1 MLAVGHQQAGS
12 HPRMKEPAR
21 ELQWST
27 TVWSDALPAHA
38 PLDLPLMWALIENIS
53 TRVAVV
59 SRELRYVYA
68 NREALRFMGLPAE
81 RVVGRHLS
89 EVLDAGV
96 YQSFVPLFERLFAGE
111 SLHLQGWVDYEKQG
125 RRYREQMLVP
135 YAPGA
140 GPVQSV
146 VVCGLD
152 HTELR
157 RGEEQLRASEA
168 LKAAIVD
175 HALAAL
181 ISTDETGTIVEFNP
195 SAETMF
201 GRLRA
206 DVIGRPVGEI
216 VVPERFREG
225 HEAGLRRV
233 GAGGAPRILGQRR
246 EMRALRAD
254 GSEFPIEMVL
264 SRTDAQGEVFYTAS
278 IVDLSER
285 HNAAQQIERQ
295 RDALRQSEKLSAMGT
310 LLAGVAHELNNPL
323 SIVMGRSGLLEEKCE
338 SRPDIALDAKR
349 IREAAERC
357 GRIVRTFLNM
367 ARSRPALRS
376 AVSLND
382 LALGTADLLAY
393 SYRTHDIELKLELDA
408 RLPKVSADADQLS
421 QVLLNLMVNAQQA
434 LQSVRGERRVVVR
447 SGLDAGLGTAPD
459 VAWLRVADTGPGI
472 AAEIAAR
479 IFEPFFT
486 TKAEGMGTGLGL
498 SVSASLMR
506 EHGGSLALEPGAPGE
521 GAVFRFALPVAQH
534 APERTSTAADEATP
548 PAEAAAVAR
557 LLVVDDE
564 PEIVAMLR
572 DMLERAGY
580 DIAVAE
586 SGAVALEMMAT
597 VSFDA
602 VVSDLHM
609 PDMGGAEL
617 WHEIAQRE
625 PRLGRRM
632 LFVTGD
638 TLSRDTRT
646 FLAGAGCGTL
656 EKPFA
661 RADLLARVAELL
673 QR

>member
-1 MLAVGHQQAGS
+1 
-12 HPRMKEPAR
+12 MKEPAR

-27 TVWSDALPAHA
+27 TVWSDELPASA
-38 PLDLPLMWALIENIS
+38 PLDVPLMWALIENIS

-59 SRELRYVYA
+59 SRELRYTYA
-68 NREALRFMGLPAE
+68 NREALRFMGLPADQ
-81 RVVGRHLS
+81 VIGRRLS

-96 YQSFVPLFERLFAGE
+96 YQSFLPLFERLFAGE
-111 SLHLQGWVDYEKQG
+111 SLHLQGWVDYQKQG

-168 LKAAIVD
+168 LKTAIVD

-181 ISTDETGTIVEFNP
+181 ISTDASGTIVEFNP
-195 SAETMF
+195 SAEAMF
-201 GRLRA
+201 GRRRA
-206 DVIGRPVGEI
+206 DVVGRPVGAV
-216 VVPERFREG
+216 VVPERFRAE
-225 HEAGLRRV
+225 HESGLRRA
-233 GAGGAPRILGQRR
+233 GSGGAPRMLGQRR
-246 EMRALRAD
+246 EMRAMRAD

-264 SRTDAQGEVFYTAS
+264 SRTDSQGEVFYTAS

-338 SRPDIALDAKR
+338 SRPEIALDAKR

-367 ARSRPALRS
+367 ARSRPAMRS
-376 AVSLND
+376 EVVLNE
-382 LALGTADLLAY
+382 LAHGTADLLAY
-393 SYRTHDIELKLELDA
+393 SYRTHDIELRLELDA
-408 RLPKVSADADQLS
+408 QLPTVSADADQLS

-434 LQSVRGERRVVVR
+434 LQNVRDVRRVTLR
-447 SGLDAGLGTAPD
+447 TGLDNGNRVVPD
-459 VAWLRVADTGPGI
+459 TVWLRVSDSGPGI
-472 AAEIAAR
+472 PADIAAR

-506 EHGGSLALEPGAPGE
+506 EHGGSLTLEASGPGE
-521 GAVFRFALPVAQH
+521 GAVFRLALPMVQQARPDSP
-534 APERTSTAADEATP
+534 APVDDEARA
-548 PAEAAAVAR
+548 AEPAVAR

-580 DIAVAE
+580 EIAVAE
-586 SGAVALEMMAT
+586 SGAVALEMIAAAN
-597 VSFDA
+597 FDA

-617 WHEIAQRE
+617 WQQIAQRE
-625 PRLGRRM
+625 PRLGQRM

-638 TLSRDTRT
+638 TLSRDTRS
-646 FLAGAGCGTL
+646 FLASAGCGTL

-661 RADLLARVAELL
+661 RADLLARVTELL

>member
-1 MLAVGHQQAGS
+1 
-12 HPRMKEPAR
+12 MKEPAR

-27 TVWSDALPAHA
+27 TVWSDEAPAFA
-38 PLDLPLMWALIENIS
+38 PLEVPLMWALIENIS

-59 SRELRYVYA
+59 SPELRYTYA
-68 NREALRFMGLPAE
+68 NREALRFMGLTADQ
-81 RVVGRHLS
+81 VIGRHLS

-96 YQSFVPLFERLFAGE
+96 YQSFLPLFERLFAGE
-111 SLHLQGWVDYEKQG
+111 SLHLEGWVEYQKQG

-146 VVCGLD
+146 VICGLD

-157 RGEEQLRASEA
+157 RGEEQLRTSEA
-168 LKAAIVD
+168 LKTAIVD

-181 ISTDETGTIVEFNP
+181 ISTDVSGTIVEFNP
-195 SAETMF
+195 SAEAMF
-201 GRLRA
+201 GRRRA
-206 DVIGRPVGEI
+206 DVIGRAVGEI
-216 VVPERFREG
+216 VVPGRFRES

-233 GAGGAPRILGQRR
+233 GAGGPPRLLGQRV
-246 EMRALRAD
+246 EMRAMRAD

-285 HNAAQQIERQ
+285 HNAALQIERQ

-338 SRPDIALDAKR
+338 TLPEIALDAKR

-376 AVSLND
+376 EVSLNE
-382 LALGTADLLAY
+382 LARGGADLLAY
-393 SYRTHDIELKLELDA
+393 SYRTHDVELRLELDPL
-408 RLPKVSADADQLS
+408 LPNVSADADQLS

-434 LQSVRGERRVVVR
+434 LQHVRGERRVTLR
-447 SGLDAGLGTAPD
+447 TGLNSGAGVAPD
-459 VAWLRVADTGPGI
+459 VVWLRVSDSGRGI
-472 AAEIAAR
+472 AAEVAAR

-506 EHGGSLALEPGAPGE
+506 EHGGSLTLEPSKPGE
-521 GAVFRFALPVAQH
+521 GAVFRFALPVALKAQPAVP
-534 APERTSTAADEATP
+534 APVDESRAAEP
-548 PAEAAAVAR
+548 AAVAR

-564 PEIVAMLR
+564 PEVVAMLR

-580 DIAVAE
+580 EVAVAE
-586 SGAVALEMMAT
+586 SGAVALEMIGAAT
-597 VSFDA
+597 FDA
-602 VVSDLHM
+602 VVSDLRM
-609 PDMGGAEL
+609 PDMDGAEL
-617 WHEIAQRE
+617 CQQIAQRE
-625 PRLGRRM
+625 PRLGQRI

-638 TLSRDTRT
+638 TLSRDTRA
-646 FLAGAGCGTL
+646 FLTSAGCGTL
-656 EKPFA
+656 EKPFTK
-661 RADLLARVAELL
+661 ADLLARVTELL

>member
-1 MLAVGHQQAGS
+1 
-12 HPRMKEPAR
+12 MKEAAR
-21 ELQWST
+21 ELQWSK
-27 TVWSDALPAHA
+27 TVWSDEPPAFA
-38 PLDLPLMWALIENIS
+38 PLEVPLMWALIENIS

-59 SRELRYVYA
+59 SPELRYTYA
-68 NREALRFMGLPAE
+68 NREALRFMGLPADQ
-81 RVVGRHLS
+81 VIGRRLS
-89 EVLDAGV
+89 EVLDAGI
-96 YQSFVPLFERLFAGE
+96 YQSFLPLFERLFAGE
-111 SLHLQGWVDYEKQG
+111 SLHLQGWVEYQKQG

-135 YAPGA
+135 YAPGS

-168 LKAAIVD
+168 LKTAIVD

-181 ISTDETGTIVEFNP
+181 ISTDVGGTIVEFNP
-195 SAETMF
+195 SAEAMF
-201 GRLRA
+201 GRHRA
-206 DVIGRPVGEI
+206 DVIGKPVGEI
-216 VVPERFREG
+216 VVPDRFREN

-233 GAGGAPRILGQRR
+233 GAGGPPRLLGQRV
-246 EMRALRAD
+246 EMRAMRAD

-264 SRTDAQGEVFYTAS
+264 SRTDSQGEVFYTAS

-285 HNAAQQIERQ
+285 HNAALQIERQ
-295 RDALRQSEKLSAMGT
+295 RDALRQSEKLSTMGT

-338 SRPDIALDAKR
+338 ALPEIALDARR

-376 AVSLND
+376 EVSLNE
-382 LALGTADLLAY
+382 LARGTADLLAY
-393 SYRTHDIELKLELDA
+393 SYRTHDVELRLELDPQ
-408 RLPKVSADADQLS
+408 LPSVSADADQLS

-434 LQSVRGERRVVVR
+434 LQHVRSERRVTLR
-447 SGLDAGLGTAPD
+447 TGLDRGATD
-459 VAWLRVADTGPGI
+459 MAWLRVSDSGPGI
-472 AAEIAAR
+472 TADVAAR

-506 EHGGSLALEPGAPGE
+506 EHAGSLTLEPSQPGE
-521 GAVFRFALPVAQH
+521 GAVFRFALPVALDTRPV
-534 APERTSTAADEATP
+534 APEPIDDEPRAADS
-548 PAEAAAVAR
+548 AAVAR

-564 PEIVAMLR
+564 PEVVAMLR

-580 DIAVAE
+580 DVAVAE
-586 SGAVALEMMAT
+586 SGAVALEMIVAAN
-597 VSFDA
+597 FDA
-602 VVSDLHM
+602 VVSDLRM
-609 PDMGGAEL
+609 PDMDGADL
-617 WHEIAQRE
+617 WQQIAQRE
-625 PRLGRRM
+625 PRLGQRI

-638 TLSRDTRT
+638 TLSRDTRA
-646 FLAGAGCGTL
+646 FLTGAGCGTL

-661 RADLLARVAELL
+661 KADLLARVTELL

>member
-1 MLAVGHQQAGS
+1 MNEQ
-12 HPRMKEPAR
+12 AR

-27 TVWSDALPAHA
+27 TVWSDEPPAFA
-38 PLDLPLMWALIENIS
+38 PLEVPLMWALIENIS

-59 SRELRYVYA
+59 SPDLRYTYA

-81 RVVGRHLS
+81 RVIGRRLS

-96 YQSFVPLFERLFAGE
+96 YQSFLPLFERLFAGE
-111 SLHLQGWVDYEKQG
+111 SLHLQGWVEYEKQG

-135 YAPGA
+135 YAPGG

-168 LKAAIVD
+168 LKTAIVD

-181 ISTDETGTIVEFNP
+181 ISTDVGGRIVEFNP
-195 SAETMF
+195 SAEAMF
-201 GRLRA
+201 GRRRA
-206 DVIGRPVGEI
+206 EVIGRPVGEV
-216 VVPERFREG
+216 VVPPRFREG

-233 GAGGAPRILGQRR
+233 GAGGPPRMLGQRV
-246 EMRALRAD
+246 EMRAMRAD

-264 SRTDAQGEVFYTAS
+264 SRTDSQGEVFYTAS

-338 SRPDIALDAKR
+338 ALPEIALDAKR

-367 ARSRPALRS
+367 ARSRPAVRS
-376 AVSLND
+376 EVSLND
-382 LALGTADLLAY
+382 LARGTADLLAY
-393 SYRTHDIELKLELDA
+393 SYRTHDVELRLELDPQ
-408 RLPKVSADADQLS
+408 LPNVSADADQLS

-434 LQSVRGERRVVVR
+434 LQHVRGERRVTLR
-447 SGLDAGLGTAPD
+447 TGLDRGTGAAPQL
-459 VAWLRVADTGPGI
+459 AWLRVCDSGPGI
-472 AAEIAAR
+472 AADVAAR

-498 SVSASLMR
+498 SVSASLVR
-506 EHGGSLALEPGAPGE
+506 EHGGSLTLEPSQLGE
-521 GAVFRFALPVAQH
+521 GAVFRFALPVALTAQAM
-534 APERTSTAADEATP
+534 APAPVDADLRG
-548 PAEAAAVAR
+548 AESAAVAR

-564 PEIVAMLR
+564 PEVVSMLR

-580 DIAVAE
+580 EVAVAE
-586 SGAVALEMMAT
+586 SGAVALEMVGAA
-597 VSFDA
+597 SFDA
-602 VVSDLHM
+602 VVSDLRM
-609 PDMGGAEL
+609 PDMDGAEL
-617 WHEIAQRE
+617 WQQIAQRE
-625 PRLGRRM
+625 PRLGQRI

-638 TLSRDTRT
+638 TLSRDTRA
-646 FLAGAGCGTL
+646 FLTSAGCGTL

-661 RADLLARVAELL
+661 KADLLARVSELL

>member
-1 MLAVGHQQAGS
+1 
-12 HPRMKEPAR
+12 MKEQAR

-27 TVWSDALPAHA
+27 TVWSDEPPAFA
-38 PLDLPLMWALIENIS
+38 PLEVPLMWALIENIS

-59 SRELRYVYA
+59 SPDLRYTYA

-81 RVVGRHLS
+81 QVIGRRLS
-89 EVLDAGV
+89 EVLDAGI
-96 YQSFVPLFERLFAGE
+96 YQSFLPLFERLFAGE
-111 SLHLQGWVDYEKQG
+111 SLHLQGWVEYQKQG

-135 YAPGA
+135 YAPGT

-146 VVCGLD
+146 VICGLD

-168 LKAAIVD
+168 LKTAIVD

-181 ISTDETGTIVEFNP
+181 ISTDVSGMIVEFNP
-195 SAETMF
+195 SAEAMF
-201 GRLRA
+201 GRQRA
-206 DVIGRPVGEI
+206 EVIGHPVGEI
-216 VVPERFREG
+216 VVPPRFREG

-233 GAGGAPRILGQRR
+233 GAGGTARMLGQRV
-246 EMRALRAD
+246 EMRAMRAD

-264 SRTDAQGEVFYTAS
+264 SRTDSLGEVFYTAS

-338 SRPDIALDAKR
+338 ALPEIALDAKR

-367 ARSRPALRS
+367 ARSRPAVRS
-376 AVSLND
+376 EVSLND
-382 LALGTADLLAY
+382 LARSTADLLAY
-393 SYRTHDIELKLELDA
+393 SYRTHDVELRLELDPQ
-408 RLPKVSADADQLS
+408 LPNVSADADQLS

-434 LQSVRGERRVVVR
+434 LQHIRGARRVTLR
-447 SGLDAGLGTAPD
+447 TGLASGAGAVPD
-459 VAWLRVADTGPGI
+459 MAWLRVCDSGPGI
-472 AAEIAAR
+472 AAEVAAR

-506 EHGGSLALEPGAPGE
+506 EHGGSLTLETSQPGE
-521 GAVFRFALPVAQH
+521 GAVFRFSLPVTLQSH
-534 APERTSTAADEATP
+534 AAAP
-548 PAEAAAVAR
+548 PVDAESRAAESAAVAR

-564 PEIVAMLR
+564 PEVVAMLR

-580 DIAVAE
+580 EVAVAE
-586 SGAVALEMMAT
+586 SGAVALEMVGAA
-597 VSFDA
+597 SFDA
-602 VVSDLHM
+602 VVSDLRM
-609 PDMGGAEL
+609 PDMDGAEL
-617 WHEIAQRE
+617 WQRIAQRE
-625 PRLGRRM
+625 PRLGQRI

-638 TLSRDTRT
+638 TLSRDTRR
-646 FLAGAGCGTL
+646 FLTSAGCGTL
-656 EKPFA
+656 EKPFTKP
-661 RADLLARVAELL
+661 DLLARVTKLL

>member
-1 MLAVGHQQAGS
+1 
-12 HPRMKEPAR
+12 MKEPAR

-27 TVWSDALPAHA
+27 TVWSDEPPAFA
-38 PLDLPLMWALIENIS
+38 PLEVPLMWALIENIS

-59 SRELRYVYA
+59 SPELRYTYA

-81 RVVGRHLS
+81 RVIGRHLS

-96 YQSFVPLFERLFAGE
+96 YQSFLPLFERLFAGE
-111 SLHLQGWVDYEKQG
+111 SLHLQGWVEYERQG

-146 VVCGLD
+146 VICGLD

-157 RGEEQLRASEA
+157 RGEEQLRTSEA
-168 LKAAIVD
+168 LKTAIVD

-181 ISTDETGTIVEFNP
+181 ISTDVNGAIVEFNP
-195 SAETMF
+195 SAEAMF
-201 GRLRA
+201 GRRRA
-206 DVIGRPVGEI
+206 EVIGQPVGSI
-216 VVPERFREG
+216 VVPGRFREG

-233 GAGGAPRILGQRR
+233 GAGGPPRMLGQRV
-246 EMRALRAD
+246 EMRAMRAD

-285 HNAAQQIERQ
+285 HNAALQIERQ

-338 SRPDIALDAKR
+338 ALPEIALDAKR

-367 ARSRPALRS
+367 ARSRPAVRS
-376 AVSLND
+376 EVSLND
-382 LALGTADLLAY
+382 LARGTADLLAY
-393 SYRTHDIELKLELDA
+393 SYRTHDVELGLELDPQ
-408 RLPKVSADADQLS
+408 LPNVSADADQLS

-434 LQSVRGERRVVVR
+434 LQHARGVRRVTLR
-447 SGLDAGLGTAPD
+447 TGLDSGACAIPD
-459 VAWLRVADTGPGI
+459 MAWLRVCDSGPGI
-472 AAEIAAR
+472 AAEVAAR

-506 EHGGSLALEPGAPGE
+506 EHGGSLTLEPSKPGE
-521 GAVFRFALPVAQH
+521 GAVFRFALPVAMKAH
-534 APERTSTAADEATP
+534 AVAPTPAADEAR
-548 PAEAAAVAR
+548 AEPAAVAR

-564 PEIVAMLR
+564 PEVVAMLR

-580 DIAVAE
+580 EVAVAE
-586 SGAVALEMMAT
+586 SGAVALEMIVAAN
-597 VSFDA
+597 FDA
-602 VVSDLHM
+602 VVSDLRM
-609 PDMGGAEL
+609 PDMDGAEL
-617 WHEIAQRE
+617 WQQIAQRE
-625 PRLGRRM
+625 PPLARRI

-638 TLSRDTRT
+638 TLSRDTRA
-646 FLAGAGCGTL
+646 FLTTAGCGTL

-661 RADLLARVAELL
+661 KADLLARVAELL
-673 QR
+673 KR

>member
-1 MLAVGHQQAGS
+1 
-12 HPRMKEPAR
+12 MKETAR

-27 TVWSDALPAHA
+27 TVWSDELPADT
-38 PLDLPLMWALIENIS
+38 PLDVPLMWALIENIS

-59 SRELRYVYA
+59 SRELRYTYT
-68 NREALRFMGLPAE
+68 NREALRFMGLAADQVIGH
-81 RVVGRHLS
+81 RLA

-96 YQSFVPLFERLFAGE
+96 YQSFLPLFERLFAGE
-111 SLHLQGWVDYEKQG
+111 SLHLQGWVEYEKQG

-181 ISTDETGTIVEFNP
+181 ISTDVSGTIVEFNP
-195 SAETMF
+195 SAEAMF
-201 GRLRA
+201 GRRRA
-206 DVIGRPVGEI
+206 DVVGRTVGEI

-233 GAGGAPRILGQRR
+233 GAGGAARMLGQRR

-376 AVSLND
+376 EVSLNE
-382 LALGTADLLAY
+382 LAHGTADLLAY
-393 SYRTHDIELKLELDA
+393 SYRTHDIELRLELEA
-408 RLPKVSADADQLS
+408 QLPTVSADADQLS

-434 LQSVRGERRVVVR
+434 LQNVRRERRVTLR
-447 SGLDAGLGTAPD
+447 TGFDAGSGAAPGT
-459 VAWLRVADTGPGI
+459 AWLRVADSGPGI

-506 EHGGSLALEPGAPGE
+506 EHGGALTLEPSGPGE
-521 GAVFRFALPVAQH
+521 GAVFRFALPVAQQ
-534 APERTSTAADEATP
+534 AQAGAAASADAAARAVEP
-548 PAEAAAVAR
+548 AAVAR

-580 DIAVAE
+580 EIAVAE
-586 SGAVALEMMAT
+586 SGAVALEMVRAA
-597 VSFDA
+597 SFDA

-617 WHEIAQRE
+617 WQQIAQRE

-638 TLSRDTRT
+638 TLSRDTRA
-646 FLAGAGCGTL
+646 FLASAGCGTL

-661 RADLLARVAELL
+661 KADLLARVSELL
-673 QR
+673 ER

>member
-1 MLAVGHQQAGS
+1 
-12 HPRMKEPAR
+12 MKEPAR
-21 ELQWST
+21 ELQWSKA
-27 TVWSDALPAHA
+27 VWSDEPPAFA
-38 PLDLPLMWALIENIS
+38 PLEVPLMWALIENIS

-59 SRELRYVYA
+59 SPELRYTYA
-68 NREALRFMGLPAE
+68 NREALRFMGLPADQ
-81 RVVGRHLS
+81 VIGRHLS
-89 EVLDAGV
+89 EVLDAGI
-96 YQSFVPLFERLFAGE
+96 YQSFLPLFERLFAGE
-111 SLHLQGWVDYEKQG
+111 SLHLKGWVEYQKQG

-135 YAPGA
+135 YAPGS

-168 LKAAIVD
+168 LKTAIVD

-181 ISTDETGTIVEFNP
+181 ISTDVSGIIVEFNP
-195 SAETMF
+195 SAEAMF
-201 GRLRA
+201 GRRRA
-206 DVIGRPVGEI
+206 DVIGKAVGEI
-216 VVPERFREG
+216 VVPDRFREN

-233 GAGGAPRILGQRR
+233 GAGGPSRLLGQRV
-246 EMRALRAD
+246 EMRAMRID

-264 SRTDAQGEVFYTAS
+264 SRTDSQGEVFYTAS

-285 HNAAQQIERQ
+285 HNAALQIERQ

-323 SIVMGRSGLLEEKCE
+323 AIVMGRSGLLEEKCE
-338 SRPDIALDAKR
+338 ALPEIALDAKR

-376 AVSLND
+376 EVSLNE
-382 LALGTADLLAY
+382 LARGTADLLAY
-393 SYRTHDIELKLELDA
+393 SYRTHDVELRIELDPQ
-408 RLPKVSADADQLS
+408 LPTVSADADQLS

-434 LQSVRGERRVVVR
+434 LQHVSGERRVTLR
-447 SGLDAGLGTAPD
+447 TGLDSGTRGGPD
-459 VAWLRVADTGPGI
+459 MAWLRVSDSGLGI
-472 AAEIAAR
+472 SAEVAAR

-498 SVSASLMR
+498 SVSASLVR
-506 EHGGSLALEPGAPGE
+506 EHGGSLTLEASQPGE
-521 GAVFRFALPVAQH
+521 GAVFRFALPVALNTQPV
-534 APERTSTAADEATP
+534 APGPIDDEPRVADT
-548 PAEAAAVAR
+548 AAVAR

-564 PEIVAMLR
+564 PEVVAMLR

-580 DIAVAE
+580 DVAVAE
-586 SGAVALEMMAT
+586 SGAVALEMIAAAN
-597 VSFDA
+597 FDA
-602 VVSDLHM
+602 VVSDLRM
-609 PDMGGAEL
+609 PDMGGADL
-617 WHEIAQRE
+617 WQQIAQRE
-625 PRLGRRM
+625 PRLGQRI

-638 TLSRDTRT
+638 TLSRDTRA
-646 FLAGAGCGTL
+646 FLTGAGCGTL

-661 RADLLARVAELL
+661 KAELLARVAELL

>member
-1 MLAVGHQQAGS
+1 
-12 HPRMKEPAR
+12 
-21 ELQWST
+21 
-27 TVWSDALPAHA
+27 
-38 PLDLPLMWALIENIS
+38 
-53 TRVAVV
+53 
-59 SRELRYVYA
+59 
-68 NREALRFMGLPAE
+68 
-81 RVVGRHLS
+81 
-89 EVLDAGV
+89 
-96 YQSFVPLFERLFAGE
+96 
-111 SLHLQGWVDYEKQG
+111 
-125 RRYREQMLVP
+125 MLVP
-135 YAPGA
+135 YAPGG

-181 ISTDETGTIVEFNP
+181 ISTDARGTIVEFNP

-201 GRLRA
+201 GRRRA

-233 GAGGAPRILGQRR
+233 GAGGPRRMLGQRR

-285 HNAAQQIERQ
+285 HNAALQIERQ

-338 SRPDIALDAKR
+338 TLPELALDAKR

-376 AVSLND
+376 EVSLND
-382 LALGTADLLAY
+382 LARSTAELLAY
-393 SYRTHDIELKLELDA
+393 SYRTHDVELRLELDPA
-408 RLPKVSADADQLS
+408 LPNVSADADQLT

-434 LQSVRGERRVVVR
+434 LQHVRGERRVTLR
-447 SGLDAGLGTAPD
+447 TGLDHGGPGPD
-459 VAWLRVADTGPGI
+459 MAWLRVSDSGPGI
-472 AAEIAAR
+472 AADVAAR

-498 SVSASLMR
+498 SVSASLVR
-506 EHGGSLALEPGAPGE
+506 EHGGSLTLEPSGLGE
-521 GAVFRFALPVAQH
+521 GAVFRCALPVA
-534 APERTSTAADEATP
+534 STTQPALSAAGDGPRA
-548 PAEAAAVAR
+548 AEAAAVAR

-564 PEIVAMLR
+564 PEVVAMLR

-580 DIAVAE
+580 DVTVAE
-586 SGAVALEMMAT
+586 SGAVALEMVGAA
-597 VSFDA
+597 SFDA
-602 VVSDLHM
+602 VVSDLRM
-609 PDMGGAEL
+609 PDMDGADL
-617 WHEIAQRE
+617 WHQIAQHEAGLAQRI
-625 PRLGRRM
+625 

-638 TLSRDTRT
+638 TLSRDTRA
-646 FLAGAGCGTL
+646 FLARSGCGTL

-661 RADLLARVAELL
+661 KADLLARVTELL
-673 QR
+673 RR

>member
-1 MLAVGHQQAGS
+1 MNEQ
-12 HPRMKEPAR
+12 AR
-21 ELQWST
+21 ELHWST
-27 TVWSDALPAHA
+27 MVWSDAPPAFA
-38 PLDLPLMWALIENIS
+38 PLDVPLMWALIENIS

-59 SRELRYVYA
+59 SPELRYTYA
-68 NREALRFMGLPAE
+68 NREALRFMGLQADQ
-81 RVVGRHLS
+81 VIGRHLS
-89 EVLDAGV
+89 EVLDKGV
-96 YQSFVPLFERLFAGE
+96 YESFLPLFKRLFAGE
-111 SLHLQGWVDYEKQG
+111 SLHLEGWVDYQKQG

-152 HTELR
+152 HTQLR

-168 LKAAIVD
+168 LKTAIVD

-181 ISTDETGTIVEFNP
+181 ISTDVSGTIVEFNP
-195 SAETMF
+195 SAEAMF
-201 GRLRA
+201 GRRRA
-206 DVIGRPVGEI
+206 DVIGRAVGDI
-216 VVPERFREG
+216 VVPQRFREG

-233 GAGGAPRILGQRR
+233 GTGGPPRMLGQRV
-246 EMRALRAD
+246 EMRAMRAD

-264 SRTDAQGEVFYTAS
+264 SRTDAHGEVFYTAS
-278 IVDLSER
+278 IVDVSER
-285 HNAAQQIERQ
+285 HSAALQIERQ

-338 SRPDIALDAKR
+338 ALPEIALDAKR

-367 ARSRPALRS
+367 ARSRPAVRS
-376 AVSLND
+376 EVSLNE
-382 LALGTADLLAY
+382 LARGTADLLAY
-393 SYRTHDIELKLELDA
+393 SYRAHDVELRLELDPQ
-408 RLPKVSADADQLS
+408 LPDVSADADQLS

-434 LQSVRGERRVVVR
+434 LQHVRGVR
-447 SGLDAGLGTAPD
+447 CVTLQTGLDSGAGAAPD
-459 VAWLRVADTGPGI
+459 VAWLRVRDSGPGI
-472 AAEIAAR
+472 APEVAAR

-506 EHGGSLALEPGAPGE
+506 EHGGSLTLEPSKPGE
-521 GAVFRFALPVAQH
+521 GAVFRVALPVALKAQGV
-534 APERTSTAADEATP
+534 AAVSVDDDPRA
-548 PAEAAAVAR
+548 AEAAAVAR

-564 PEIVAMLR
+564 PEVVAMLR

-580 DIAVAE
+580 EVAVAE
-586 SGAVALEMMAT
+586 SGAVALEMVGAAN
-597 VSFDA
+597 FDA
-602 VVSDLHM
+602 IVSDLRM
-609 PDMGGAEL
+609 PDMDGAEL
-617 WHEIAQRE
+617 WQQIAQRE
-625 PRLGRRM
+625 PRLRQRI

-638 TLSRDTRT
+638 TLSRDTRA
-646 FLAGAGCGTL
+646 FLTSAGCGTL

-661 RADLLARVAELL
+661 KADLIERVAELL
-673 QR
+673 ER